1 MKHIY
6 TIKELDQDR
15 FNEVKSILKE
25 IEDLLLS
32 DAFHSYLEEVVRLR
46 IDHYIHELIENEDNE
61 PKNFGRSMYCFRE
74 TFDNY
79 MKEVVSIF
87 LCISYRIF

>member
-25 IEDLLLS
+25 IENLLLS
-32 DAFHSYLEEVVRLR
+32 DAFHSYSEEVMRLR
-46 IDHYIHELIENEDNE
+46 IDHYIHELIESEDSE
-61 PKNFGRSMYCFRE
+61 PKNFGRSMYGFRE

-79 MKEVVSIF
+79 VKEVF
-87 LCISYRIF
+87 